1 MVRIHTRVI
10 YVPRVAPRVYNRLQT
25 HLGAPAVS
33 HLILKHRARCTHV
46 VPFNSTAVLQDA
58 CAFSETFY
66 VCLLLCDLKMSYPA
80 PIHPLRLASYRN
92 KFNPL
97 WNYLLIAGCKKDGT
111 AFLGSVDHIG

>member
-1 MVRIHTRVI
+1 
-10 YVPRVAPRVYNRLQT
+10 
-25 HLGAPAVS
+25 
-33 HLILKHRARCTHV
+33 
-46 VPFNSTAVLQDA
+46 
-58 CAFSETFY
+58 
-66 VCLLLCDLKMSYPA
+66 MSYPA